1 MKNYLTLD
9 GILYNKNISGGSKYS
24 VCGIQRNIG
33 QKNKKQG
40 INSRESNG
48 SQKEEVVQSQVKPK
62 IGLKYLW
69 GFTFTL
75 LVNIYSSVY
84 ILLVVPNSKHNR
96 YKFLI
101 M

>member
-1 MKNYLTLD
+1 MGQNTVHVVD
-9 GILYNKNISGGSKYS
+9 REIL
-24 VCGIQRNIG
+24 VR
-33 QKNKKQG
+33 KKKMQC

-48 SQKEEVVQSQVKPK
+48 SQKEVVVQSQMKPK
-62 IGLKYLW
+62 ISLKYLW
-69 GFTFTL
+69 GFTFAL

-96 YKFLI
+96 YKLLI